1 MNIRDIEKTFA
12 HRIPCPI
19 DTPRYYA
26 VMVPLIK
33 KGEEL
38 SILFEVR
45 SHELQVQPGEVCLPG
60 GKQEEGES
68 PEECAIRETCEELC
82 IKPSQMD
89 VIGPLDYLNAYSNFT
104 LYPFLCV
111 IEDHVIQ
118 EDHFNPD
125 EVHETFQVPLDF
137 FLQQDPILFTFPV
150 VPQIPE
156 DFPYHLIGENKEY
169 NWRKGTNQVPIYKY
183 DGHTIWGLT
192 ARIILRMAEV
202 LRKKDLE

>member
-12 HRIPCPI
+12 HRTPCPI
-19 DTPRYYA
+19 DTPKYYA
-26 VMVPLIK
+26 VMVPIIK
-33 KGEEL
+33 RGEEL

-60 GKQEEGES
+60 GRQEEGES

-111 IEDHVIQ
+111 IEDHVIK

-137 FLQQDPILFTFPV
+137 FLEQDPILFTFPV
-150 VPQIPE
+150 EPVIPK
-156 DFPYHLIGENKEY
+156 DFPYHLIGEDKEY
-169 NWRKGTNQVPIYKY
+169 NWRKGTSIVPIYKY
-183 DGHTIWGLT
+183 EGHTIWGLT
-192 ARIILRMAEV
+192 ARIIQRMAEV
-202 LRKKDLE
+202 LREEKK